1 MLSTESSSR
10 LATSTSALGCT
21 ISCAAMMLASVEA
34 PVSAMLLPTTPTSV
48 ASVVLSSISELRFHS
63 VVSMMTAQIKM
74 IRWHFRDFCV
84 INCLFFFL
92 KKGQY
97 CPSYLEYDYS
107 VQTWKANKVLHF
119 LKLELYGIRPI
130 FFFTI
135 FVISKIRVI
144 TAWFEICSRNNVKNL
159 KKFIIEMS
167 HRSIGKYRR
176 FVGKYTT
183 GNYLKFNLMAYGV
196 CCLIH
201 GRLCPFF
208 IWSIIFYELIYIRAT
223 PCPATVRIFQ
233 PLGFR
238 SVTLFT
244 FPSPLPA
251 TGFIKLFPIAAGV
264 WLASFDSNL
273 SAWTF

>member
-10 LATSTSALGCT
+10 LATSTSAPGCT

-34 PVSAMLLPTTPTSV
+34 SVSAMLLPTTPTSV
-48 ASVVLSSISELRFHS
+48 ASVVLSSISELRFRS

-84 INCLFFFL
+84 II
-92 KKGQY
+92 
-97 CPSYLEYDYS
+97 SS
-107 VQTWKANKVLHF
+107 VQTWKTNEVLHF
-119 LKLELYGIRPI
+119 LKLELYRIRQI
-130 FFFTI
+130 FKNI
-135 FVISKIRVI
+135 FIISKIRVI

-208 IWSIIFYELIYIRAT
+208 IWSVIFYEFMYIRAT
-223 PCPATVRIFQ
+223 PCPATVRSLQ

-238 SVTLFT
+238 SVTLST
-244 FPSPLPA
+244 FPSPRPA
-251 TGFIKLFPIAAGV
+251 TGFIKLFPIAAGG

-273 SAWTF
+273 SAWAF